1 MKKKNSDKY
10 VVRDIFLD
18 EFSFLIE
25 QYDFS
30 LKKKKLILGLL
41 R

>member
-1 MKKKNSDKY
+1 MKKKNSDKF

-25 QYDFS
+25 EYNFS
-30 LKKKKLILGLL
+30 LIKKKLILGLL